1 MESSELDRLGTSV
14 KQLVERLN
22 HAEQERDKLR
32 NEKTEL
38 KNRLEQQA
46 RETNRIAD
54 LTLKATAS
62 DEKVQEAMNRLLA
75 VAKRLKEIEDL
86 I

>member
-1 MESSELDRLGTSV
+1 MESSELDRLDSSV
-14 KQLVERLN
+14 KQLVERLT
-22 HAEQERDKLR
+22 HAEQERDQLR
-32 NEKTEL
+32 NEKAEL

-54 LTLKATAS
+54 LTLKTVAS
-62 DEKVQEAMNRLLA
+62 NQKIQEARNRLLA
-75 VAKRLKEIEDL
+75 VVKRLKEIEDL